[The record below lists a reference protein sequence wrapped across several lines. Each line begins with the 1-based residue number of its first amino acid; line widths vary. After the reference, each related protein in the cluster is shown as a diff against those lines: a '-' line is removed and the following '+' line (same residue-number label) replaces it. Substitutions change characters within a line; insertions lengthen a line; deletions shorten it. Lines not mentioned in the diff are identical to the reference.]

1 MAHKVHRKSA
11 QKTSLLVKETFGL
24 AMQHCVKFADTAI
37 ILAGEFEVIHPAY
50 FLVLTSS
57 AFRLLNIGIELHN
70 SDKHFF
76 SFR

>member
-1 MAHKVHRKSA
+1 MAHKVHRKSV
-11 QKTSLLVKETFGL
+11 QKSSLLVKETFGL
-24 AMQHCVKFADTAI
+24 VKQHSVKFADTAT
-37 ILAGEFEVIHPAY
+37 ILAGEFEIIHPAY

-57 AFRLLNIGIELHN
+57 AFRLLNIGIELHD

>member
-24 AMQHCVKFADTAI
+24 AKQHSVKFADTAI
-37 ILAGEFEVIHPAY
+37 ILAGEFEVIHP
-50 FLVLTSS
+50 VLTSS
-57 AFRLLNIGIELHN
+57 AFCLLNIGIELHN
-70 SDKHFF
+70 SDKQFF

>member
-1 MAHKVHRKSA
+1 M
-11 QKTSLLVKETFGL
+11 KETFGL
-24 AMQHCVKFADTAI
+24 AKQHSVKFADTAI

>member
-11 QKTSLLVKETFGL
+11 QKSSLLVKETFGL
-24 AMQHCVKFADTAI
+24 AKQHSDKFADTAT
-37 ILAGEFEVIHPAY
+37 ILAGEFEIIHPAY

-57 AFRLLNIGIELHN
+57 AFRLLNIRIELHD
-70 SDKHFF
+70 SDKYFF